1 MIFLIPKRKTLRAIS
16 KNKSV
21 EIIHSVEMDDKYE
34 KHAAVIN
41 KAEVK
46 NENLGES
53 EIREEVDTFGSI
65 VEERPINQSAE
76 FVSEP
81 TQNREDSLN
90 ETEFSTS
97 FEDIS
102 DSEDEDVDNDKEEN
116 LTQNVVREDI
126 DISDSEV
133 ESDDEIKETKESVEL
148 LQSKICKESESINEG
163 IDKETSLTRNIHPH
177 DNQQD
182 NFSKSIEQLNP
193 KFVRFEDESDSE
205 SDEDVGDSE
214 YEEESD
220 EDFFETKKSVESTQN
235 QMLNVTDC
243 KALGSEVH
251 ADNIKNEN
259 NQEVINKQE
268 LPSKKSIIPRV

>member
-1 MIFLIPKRKTLRAIS
+1 MIFLIPKRKILRAIS

-81 TQNREDSLN
+81 TQNKEDSLN

-102 DSEDEDVDNDKEEN
+102 DSEDEEVDKEEN
-116 LTQNVVREDI
+116 LIQNVVREDI
-126 DISDSEV
+126 DVSDSELD
-133 ESDDEIKETKESVEL
+133 SDDEIKETKESVEL
-148 LQSKICKESESINEG
+148 LQSKIC
-163 IDKETSLTRNIHPH
+163 
-177 DNQQD
+177 
-182 NFSKSIEQLNP
+182 
-193 KFVRFEDESDSE
+193 
-205 SDEDVGDSE
+205 
-214 YEEESD
+214 
-220 EDFFETKKSVESTQN
+220 
-235 QMLNVTDC
+235 
-243 KALGSEVH
+243 
-251 ADNIKNEN
+251 
-259 NQEVINKQE
+259 
-268 LPSKKSIIPRV
+268 